1 MIKWETDEIQIIY
14 FEDIKG
20 EVKILVKVIAI
31 ANQKGG
37 VGKTTTTVNLAAC
50 LAQKGRK
57 VLLIDSDP
65 QGNSTSGLGFDKR
78 DIKKCIYD
86 TLIDDVPM
94 KELIIHSSYDN
105 LDVLPATIQLAG
117 AEIELVSLMNREGR
131 LKSSLE
137 RVKHD
142 YDYVLIDTPPTLGF
156 LTLNAL
162 VASDMVL
169 IPIQTQFFALM
180 GLSMILDLLELI
192 KTDLGYDIK
201 KRYLLTIFDPR
212 TKMAKE
218 IVAQVKESLGEDV
231 FKTVIP
237 NNIRLAE
244 APSYGLPISIH
255 APDSPGALAYSNLA
269 KEVMAL

>member
-1 MIKWETDEIQIIY
+1 MQI
-14 FEDIKG
+14 
-20 EVKILVKVIAI
+20 IAI

-37 VGKTTTTVNLAAC
+37 CGKTTTTVNLAAY
-50 LAQKGRK
+50 LALNGKK
-57 VLLIDSDP
+57 TLLVDLDP
-65 QGNSTSGLGFDKR
+65 QGSSTRHLGLNELDKTMYDVLMRGLEIRALIKNTMVSGL
-78 DIKKCIYD
+78 DIAPTNNFLGKA
-86 TLIDDVPM
+86 
-94 KELIIHSSYDN
+94 ELELASKLTARES
-105 LDVLPATIQLAG
+105 VLRPKL
-117 AEIELVSLMNREGR
+117 R
-131 LKSSLE
+131 SLE
-137 RVKHD
+137 G

-192 KTDLGYDIK
+192 KNDLGYDIQK
-201 KRYLLTIFDPR
+201 KYLLTLFDPR

-218 IVAQVKESLGEDV
+218 IVAQVRESLGEDV

-244 APSYGLPISIH
+244 APSYGVPISLH

-269 KEVMAL
+269 KEVIAL

>member
-1 MIKWETDEIQIIY
+1 MQI
-14 FEDIKG
+14 
-20 EVKILVKVIAI
+20 IAI

-37 VGKTTTTVNLAAC
+37 CGKTTTAVNLAAY
-50 LAQKGRK
+50 LALNGKRT
-57 VLLIDSDP
+57 LLVDLDP
-65 QGNSTSGLGFDKR
+65 QGSSTRHLGLNELDKTMYDVLMRGLDIRALIKNTMVSGL
-78 DIKKCIYD
+78 DIAPTNNFLGKA
-86 TLIDDVPM
+86 
-94 KELIIHSSYDN
+94 ELELASKLTARES
-105 LDVLPATIQLAG
+105 VLRPKL
-117 AEIELVSLMNREGR
+117 R
-131 LKSSLE
+131 SLE
-137 RVKHD
+137 G

>member
-1 MIKWETDEIQIIY
+1 MSYVSVVAGHMPPKFQSMLLADGQFYPAIIGQFY
-14 FEDIKG
+14 P
-20 EVKILVKVIAI
+20 AI
-31 ANQKGG
+31 DTTNNFL
-37 VGKTTTTVNLAAC
+37 GKAELELASKLTA
-50 LAQKGRK
+50 RES
-57 VLLIDSDP
+57 VLRPKLRS
-65 QGNSTSGLGFDKR
+65 
-78 DIKKCIYD
+78 
-86 TLIDDVPM
+86 
-94 KELIIHSSYDN
+94 
-105 LDVLPATIQLAG
+105 LD
-117 AEIELVSLMNREGR
+117 
-131 LKSSLE
+131 
-137 RVKHD
+137 D

-192 KTDLGYDIK
+192 KSDLGYDIQK
-201 KRYLLTIFDPR
+201 KYLLTLYDPR

-218 IVAQVKESLGEDV
+218 VIAQVRESLGEDV

-244 APSYGLPISIH
+244 APSYGLPISLH

-269 KEVMAL
+269 KEVIAL

>member
-1 MIKWETDEIQIIY
+1 MQ
-14 FEDIKG
+14 
-20 EVKILVKVIAI
+20 VIAI

-37 VGKTTTTVNLAAC
+37 CGKTTTTVNLAAY
-50 LAQKGRK
+50 LALNGKRT
-57 VLLIDSDP
+57 LLVDLDP
-65 QGNSTSGLGFDKR
+65 QGSSTRHLGLNELDKTMYDVMMR
-78 DIKKCIYD
+78 GLDIRA
-86 TLIDDVPM
+86 LIKNTMVSDLDIAPTNNFLG
-94 KELIIHSSYDN
+94 KAELELASKLTARES
-105 LDVLPATIQLAG
+105 VLRPKL
-117 AEIELVSLMNREGR
+117 R
-131 LKSSLE
+131 SLE
-137 RVKHD
+137 G

-192 KTDLGYDIK
+192 KSDLGYDIK
-201 KRYLLTIFDPR
+201 KRYLLTLFDPR

-244 APSYGLPISIH
+244 APSYGLPITLH
-255 APDSPGALAYSNLA
+255 ALDSPGALAYSNLA

>member
-1 MIKWETDEIQIIY
+1 MQI
-14 FEDIKG
+14 
-20 EVKILVKVIAI
+20 IAI

-37 VGKTTTTVNLAAC
+37 CGKTTTTVNLAAY
-50 LAQKGRK
+50 LALNGKK
-57 VLLIDSDP
+57 TLLVDLDP
-65 QGNSTSGLGFDKR
+65 QGSSTRHLGLNELDKTMYDVLMRGLDIRALIKNTMVSGL
-78 DIKKCIYD
+78 DIAPTNNFLGKA
-86 TLIDDVPM
+86 
-94 KELIIHSSYDN
+94 ELELASKLTARES
-105 LDVLPATIQLAG
+105 VLRPKL
-117 AEIELVSLMNREGR
+117 R
-131 LKSSLE
+131 SLE
-137 RVKHD
+137 G

-192 KTDLGYDIK
+192 KSDLGYDIR
-201 KRYLLTIFDPR
+201 KRYLLTLFDSR

-244 APSYGLPISIH
+244 APSYGLPISLH

>member
-1 MIKWETDEIQIIY
+1 MQ
-14 FEDIKG
+14 
-20 EVKILVKVIAI
+20 VIAI

-37 VGKTTTTVNLAAC
+37 CGKTTTTVNLAAY
-50 LAQKGRK
+50 LALNGKRT
-57 VLLIDSDP
+57 LLVDLDP
-65 QGNSTSGLGFDKR
+65 QGSSTRHLGLNELDKTMYDVLMRGLDIKALIKNTMVSGL
-78 DIKKCIYD
+78 DIAPTNNFLGKA
-86 TLIDDVPM
+86 
-94 KELIIHSSYDN
+94 ELELASKLTARES
-105 LDVLPATIQLAG
+105 VLRPKL
-117 AEIELVSLMNREGR
+117 R
-131 LKSSLE
+131 SLE
-137 RVKHD
+137 G

-192 KTDLGYDIK
+192 KNDLGYDIQK
-201 KRYLLTIFDPR
+201 KYLLTLFDPR

-218 IVAQVKESLGEDV
+218 IVTQVRESLGEDV

-255 APDSPGALAYSNLA
+255 APESPGALAYSNLA
-269 KEVMAL
+269 KEVIAL

>member
-1 MIKWETDEIQIIY
+1 MQI
-14 FEDIKG
+14 
-20 EVKILVKVIAI
+20 IAI

-37 VGKTTTTVNLAAC
+37 CGKTTTTVNLAAY
-50 LAQKGRK
+50 LALNGKK
-57 VLLIDSDP
+57 TLLVDLDP
-65 QGNSTSGLGFDKR
+65 QGSSTRHLGLNELDKTMYDVLMRGLDIRALIKNTMVSGL
-78 DIKKCIYD
+78 DIAPTNNFLGKA
-86 TLIDDVPM
+86 
-94 KELIIHSSYDN
+94 ELELASKLTARES
-105 LDVLPATIQLAG
+105 VLRPKLRG
-117 AEIELVSLMNREGR
+117 LEG
-131 LKSSLE
+131 
-137 RVKHD
+137 

-192 KTDLGYDIK
+192 KNDLGYDIQK
-201 KRYLLTIFDPR
+201 KYLLTLFDPR

-218 IVAQVKESLGEDV
+218 IVAQVRDSLGEDV

-244 APSYGLPISIH
+244 APSYGVPISIH
-255 APDSPGALAYSNLA
+255 APESPGALAYSNLA
-269 KEVMAL
+269 NEVMAL

>member
-1 MIKWETDEIQIIY
+1 MQI
-14 FEDIKG
+14 
-20 EVKILVKVIAI
+20 IAI

-37 VGKTTTTVNLAAC
+37 CGKTTTAVNLAAY
-50 LAQKGRK
+50 LALNEKRT
-57 VLLIDSDP
+57 LLVDLDP
-65 QGNSTSGLGFDKR
+65 QGSSTRHLGLNELDKTM
-78 DIKKCIYD
+78 Y
-86 TLIDDVPM
+86 
-94 KELIIHSSYDN
+94 
-105 LDVLPATIQLAG
+105 DVLMRGLDIRALIKNTMVSDLDIAPTNNFLGKAELELASKLT
-117 AEIELVSLMNREGR
+117 ARESVLR
-131 LKSSLE
+131 PKLRSLE
-137 RVKHD
+137 G

-244 APSYGLPISIH
+244 APSYGLPITLH

>member
-1 MIKWETDEIQIIY
+1 MQI
-14 FEDIKG
+14 
-20 EVKILVKVIAI
+20 IAI

-37 VGKTTTTVNLAAC
+37 CGKTTTTVNLAAY
-50 LAQKGRK
+50 LALNGKK
-57 VLLIDSDP
+57 TLLVDLDP
-65 QGNSTSGLGFDKR
+65 QGSSTRHLGLNELDKTMYDVLMRGLEIRALIKNTMVSGL
-78 DIKKCIYD
+78 DIAPTNNFLGKA
-86 TLIDDVPM
+86 
-94 KELIIHSSYDN
+94 ELELASKLTARES
-105 LDVLPATIQLAG
+105 VLRPKL
-117 AEIELVSLMNREGR
+117 R
-131 LKSSLE
+131 SLE
-137 RVKHD
+137 G

-244 APSYGLPISIH
+244 APSYGLPISLH

>member
-1 MIKWETDEIQIIY
+1 MQI
-14 FEDIKG
+14 
-20 EVKILVKVIAI
+20 IAI

-37 VGKTTTTVNLAAC
+37 CGKTTTTVNLAAY
-50 LAQKGRK
+50 LALNGKK
-57 VLLIDSDP
+57 TLLVDLDP
-65 QGNSTSGLGFDKR
+65 QGSSTRHLGLNELDKTMYDVLMRGLDIRALIKTDTMVSGL
-78 DIKKCIYD
+78 DIAPTNNFLGKA
-86 TLIDDVPM
+86 
-94 KELIIHSSYDN
+94 ELELASKLTARES
-105 LDVLPATIQLAG
+105 VLRPKL
-117 AEIELVSLMNREGR
+117 R
-131 LKSSLE
+131 SLE
-137 RVKHD
+137 G

-192 KTDLGYDIK
+192 KNDLGYDIQK
-201 KRYLLTIFDPR
+201 KYLLTLFDPR

-218 IVAQVKESLGEDV
+218 IVAQVRESLEEDV

-244 APSYGLPISIH
+244 APSYGVPISIH
-255 APDSPGALAYSNLA
+255 APESPGALAYSNLA
-269 KEVMAL
+269 NEVIAL

>member
-1 MIKWETDEIQIIY
+1 MQI
-14 FEDIKG
+14 
-20 EVKILVKVIAI
+20 IAI

-37 VGKTTTTVNLAAC
+37 CGKTTTAVNLAAY
-50 LAQKGRK
+50 LALNGKK
-57 VLLIDSDP
+57 TLLVDLDP
-65 QGNSTSGLGFDKR
+65 QGSSTRHLGLNELDKTMYDVLMRGLDIRALIKNTMVSGL
-78 DIKKCIYD
+78 DIAPTNNFLGKA
-86 TLIDDVPM
+86 
-94 KELIIHSSYDN
+94 ELELASKLTARES
-105 LDVLPATIQLAG
+105 VLRPKL
-117 AEIELVSLMNREGR
+117 R
-131 LKSSLE
+131 SLE
-137 RVKHD
+137 G

-201 KRYLLTIFDPR
+201 KRYLLTLFDPR

>member
-1 MIKWETDEIQIIY
+1 MQI
-14 FEDIKG
+14 
-20 EVKILVKVIAI
+20 IAI

-37 VGKTTTTVNLAAC
+37 CGKTTTTVNLAAY
-50 LAQKGRK
+50 LALNGKRT
-57 VLLIDSDP
+57 LLVDLDP
-65 QGNSTSGLGFDKR
+65 QGSSTRHLGLNELDKTMYDVLMRGLDIRALIKNTMVSGL
-78 DIKKCIYD
+78 DIAPTNNFLGKA
-86 TLIDDVPM
+86 
-94 KELIIHSSYDN
+94 ELELASKLTARES
-105 LDVLPATIQLAG
+105 VLRPKL
-117 AEIELVSLMNREGR
+117 R
-131 LKSSLE
+131 SLE
-137 RVKHD
+137 G

-192 KTDLGYDIK
+192 KNDLGYDIQK
-201 KRYLLTIFDPR
+201 KYLLTLFDPR

-218 IVAQVKESLGEDV
+218 IVAQVRESLGEDV

-255 APDSPGALAYSNLA
+255 APESPGALAYSNLA
-269 KEVMAL
+269 KEVIAL

>member
-1 MIKWETDEIQIIY
+1 MQI
-14 FEDIKG
+14 
-20 EVKILVKVIAI
+20 IAI

-37 VGKTTTTVNLAAC
+37 CGKTTTAVNLAAY
-50 LAQKGRK
+50 LALNEKRT
-57 VLLIDSDP
+57 LLVDLDP
-65 QGNSTSGLGFDKR
+65 QGSSTRHLGLNELDKTM
-78 DIKKCIYD
+78 Y
-86 TLIDDVPM
+86 
-94 KELIIHSSYDN
+94 
-105 LDVLPATIQLAG
+105 DVLMRGLDIRALIKNTMVSDLDIAPTNNFLGKAELELASKLT
-117 AEIELVSLMNREGR
+117 ARESVLR
-131 LKSSLE
+131 PKLRSLE
-137 RVKHD
+137 G

-244 APSYGLPISIH
+244 APSYGLPISLH

>member
-1 MIKWETDEIQIIY
+1 MQI
-14 FEDIKG
+14 
-20 EVKILVKVIAI
+20 IAI

-37 VGKTTTTVNLAAC
+37 CGKTTTTVNLAAY
-50 LAQKGRK
+50 LALNGKRT
-57 VLLIDSDP
+57 LLVDLDP
-65 QGNSTSGLGFDKR
+65 QGSSTRHLGLNELDKTMYDVMMR
-78 DIKKCIYD
+78 GLDIRA
-86 TLIDDVPM
+86 LIKNTMVSDLDIAPTNNFLG
-94 KELIIHSSYDN
+94 KAELELASKLTARES
-105 LDVLPATIQLAG
+105 VLRPKL
-117 AEIELVSLMNREGR
+117 R
-131 LKSSLE
+131 SLE
-137 RVKHD
+137 G

-192 KTDLGYDIK
+192 KSDLGYDIK
-201 KRYLLTIFDPR
+201 KRYLLTLFDPR

-244 APSYGLPISIH
+244 APSYGLPITLH

>member
-1 MIKWETDEIQIIY
+1 MQIIA
-14 FEDIKG
+14 
-20 EVKILVKVIAI
+20 V

-37 VGKTTTTVNLAAC
+37 CGKTTTTVNLAAY
-50 LAQKGRK
+50 LALNGKK
-57 VLLIDSDP
+57 TLLVDLDP
-65 QGNSTSGLGFDKR
+65 QGSSTRHLGINELDKTM
-78 DIKKCIYD
+78 Y
-86 TLIDDVPM
+86 
-94 KELIIHSSYDN
+94 
-105 LDVLPATIQLAG
+105 DVLMKGLDIRALIKSTMVPGLDIAPTNNFLGKAELELASKLT
-117 AEIELVSLMNREGR
+117 ARESVLRPKLRALDG
-131 LKSSLE
+131 
-137 RVKHD
+137 

-192 KTDLGYDIK
+192 KTDLGYDIQK
-201 KRYLLTIFDPR
+201 KYLLTLYDPR

-218 IVAQVKESLGEDV
+218 VIAQVKESLGEDV

-244 APSYGLPISIH
+244 APSYGLPISLH

-269 KEVMAL
+269 KEVIAL

>member
-1 MIKWETDEIQIIY
+1 MQI
-14 FEDIKG
+14 
-20 EVKILVKVIAI
+20 IAI

-37 VGKTTTTVNLAAC
+37 CGKTTTTVNLAAY
-50 LAQKGRK
+50 LALNEKRT
-57 VLLIDSDP
+57 LLVDLDP
-65 QGNSTSGLGFDKR
+65 QGSSTRHLGLNELDKTMYDVMMKGLDIRALIKNTMVSGL
-78 DIKKCIYD
+78 DIAPTNNFLGKA
-86 TLIDDVPM
+86 
-94 KELIIHSSYDN
+94 ELELASKLTARES
-105 LDVLPATIQLAG
+105 VLRPKLRG
-117 AEIELVSLMNREGR
+117 LEG
-131 LKSSLE
+131 
-137 RVKHD
+137 

-192 KTDLGYDIK
+192 KNDLGYDIQK
-201 KRYLLTIFDPR
+201 KYLLTLFDPR

-218 IVAQVKESLGEDV
+218 IVAQVRESLEEDV

-244 APSYGLPISIH
+244 APSYGVPISIH
-255 APDSPGALAYSNLA
+255 APESPGALAYSNLA
-269 KEVMAL
+269 NEVIAL

>member
-1 MIKWETDEIQIIY
+1 MQI
-14 FEDIKG
+14 
-20 EVKILVKVIAI
+20 IAI

-37 VGKTTTTVNLAAC
+37 CGKTTTTVNLAAY
-50 LAQKGRK
+50 LALNGNRA
-57 VLLIDSDP
+57 LLVDLDP
-65 QGNSTSGLGFDKR
+65 QGSSTRHLGLNELDKTM
-78 DIKKCIYD
+78 Y
-86 TLIDDVPM
+86 
-94 KELIIHSSYDN
+94 
-105 LDVLPATIQLAG
+105 DVLMKGLDIRALIKNTMVSDLDIAPTNNFLGKAELELASKLT
-117 AEIELVSLMNREGR
+117 ARESVLR
-131 LKSSLE
+131 PKLRSLE
-137 RVKHD
+137 G

-201 KRYLLTIFDPR
+201 KRYLLTLFDPR

-218 IVAQVKESLGEDV
+218 IVAQVRESLEEDV

-244 APSYGLPISIH
+244 APSYGVPISIH
-255 APDSPGALAYSNLA
+255 APESPGALAYSNLA
-269 KEVMAL
+269 NEVIAL

>member
-1 MIKWETDEIQIIY
+1 MQIIA
-14 FEDIKG
+14 
-20 EVKILVKVIAI
+20 V

-37 VGKTTTTVNLAAC
+37 CGKTTTTVNLAAY
-50 LAQKGRK
+50 LALNGKK
-57 VLLIDSDP
+57 TLLVDLDP
-65 QGNSTSGLGFDKR
+65 QGSSTRHLGINELDKTM
-78 DIKKCIYD
+78 Y
-86 TLIDDVPM
+86 
-94 KELIIHSSYDN
+94 
-105 LDVLPATIQLAG
+105 DVLMKGLDLRALIMNTKVPDLDIAPTNNFLGKAELELASKLT
-117 AEIELVSLMNREGR
+117 ARESVLRPKLRG
-131 LKSSLE
+131 LE
-137 RVKHD
+137 G

-192 KTDLGYDIK
+192 KIDLGYDIQK
-201 KRYLLTIFDPR
+201 KYLLTIYDPR

-218 IVAQVKESLGEDV
+218 VISQVRESLEKDV

-244 APSYGLPISIH
+244 APSYGLPISLH
-255 APDSPGALAYSNLA
+255 APDSPGASAYSDLA
-269 KEVMAL
+269 KEVIAQ

>member
-1 MIKWETDEIQIIY
+1 MQI
-14 FEDIKG
+14 
-20 EVKILVKVIAI
+20 IAI

-37 VGKTTTTVNLAAC
+37 CGKTTTTVNLAAY
-50 LAQKGRK
+50 LALNGKK
-57 VLLIDSDP
+57 TLLVDLDP
-65 QGNSTSGLGFDKR
+65 QGSSTRHLGLNELDKTMYDVLMRGLDIRALIKNTMVSGL
-78 DIKKCIYD
+78 DIAPTNNFLGKA
-86 TLIDDVPM
+86 
-94 KELIIHSSYDN
+94 ELELASKLTARES
-105 LDVLPATIQLAG
+105 VLRPKL
-117 AEIELVSLMNREGR
+117 R
-131 LKSSLE
+131 SLE
-137 RVKHD
+137 G

-244 APSYGLPISIH
+244 APSYGLPITLH

>member
-1 MIKWETDEIQIIY
+1 MQI
-14 FEDIKG
+14 
-20 EVKILVKVIAI
+20 IAI

-37 VGKTTTTVNLAAC
+37 CGKTTTTVNLAAY
-50 LAQKGRK
+50 LALNEEKT
-57 VLLIDSDP
+57 LLVDLDP
-65 QGNSTSGLGFDKR
+65 QGSSTRHLGLN
-78 DIKKCIYD
+78 
-86 TLIDDVPM
+86 
-94 KELIIHSSYDN
+94 ELDQTMY
-105 LDVLPATIQLAG
+105 DVLMKGLDIMALIENTMVPGLDIAPTNNFLGKAELELASKLT
-117 AEIELVSLMNREGR
+117 ARESVLR
-131 LKSSLE
+131 PKLRSLE
-137 RVKHD
+137 D

-192 KTDLGYDIK
+192 KNDLGYDIQK
-201 KRYLLTIFDPR
+201 KYLLTLFDPR

-218 IVAQVKESLGEDV
+218 IVTQVRESLGEDV

-244 APSYGLPISIH
+244 APSYGVPISLH
-255 APDSPGALAYSNLA
+255 APDSPGAGAYSNLA
-269 KEVMAL
+269 KEVIAL

>member
-1 MIKWETDEIQIIY
+1 MQI
-14 FEDIKG
+14 
-20 EVKILVKVIAI
+20 IAI

-37 VGKTTTTVNLAAC
+37 CGKTTTTVNLAAY
-50 LAQKGRK
+50 LALNEKRT
-57 VLLIDSDP
+57 LLVDLDP
-65 QGNSTSGLGFDKR
+65 QGSSTRHLGLNELDKTMYDVLMRGLDIRTLIKNTMVSGL
-78 DIKKCIYD
+78 DIAPTNNFLGKA
-86 TLIDDVPM
+86 
-94 KELIIHSSYDN
+94 ELELASKLTARES
-105 LDVLPATIQLAG
+105 VLRPKL
-117 AEIELVSLMNREGR
+117 R
-131 LKSSLE
+131 SLE
-137 RVKHD
+137 G

-192 KTDLGYDIK
+192 KNDLGYDIQK
-201 KRYLLTIFDPR
+201 KYLLTLFDPR

-218 IVAQVKESLGEDV
+218 IVAQVRESLGEDV

-244 APSYGLPISIH
+244 APSYGVPISIH
-255 APDSPGALAYSNLA
+255 APESPGALAYSNLA
-269 KEVMAL
+269 KEVIAL

>member
-1 MIKWETDEIQIIY
+1 MQI
-14 FEDIKG
+14 
-20 EVKILVKVIAI
+20 IAI

-37 VGKTTTTVNLAAC
+37 CGKTTTTVNLAAY
-50 LAQKGRK
+50 LALNEKRT
-57 VLLIDSDP
+57 LLVDLDP
-65 QGNSTSGLGFDKR
+65 QGSSTRHLGLNELDKTMYDVLMRGLDIRTLIKNTMVSGL
-78 DIKKCIYD
+78 DIAPTNNFLGKA
-86 TLIDDVPM
+86 
-94 KELIIHSSYDN
+94 ELELASKLTARES
-105 LDVLPATIQLAG
+105 VLRPKL
-117 AEIELVSLMNREGR
+117 R
-131 LKSSLE
+131 SLE
-137 RVKHD
+137 G

-231 FKTVIP
+231 LKTVIP

>member
-1 MIKWETDEIQIIY
+1 MQIIA
-14 FEDIKG
+14 
-20 EVKILVKVIAI
+20 V

-37 VGKTTTTVNLAAC
+37 CGKTTTTVNLAAY
-50 LAQKGRK
+50 LALNKK
-57 VLLIDSDP
+57 KTLLVDLDP
-65 QGNSTSGLGFDKR
+65 QGSSTRHLGLNELDKTM
-78 DIKKCIYD
+78 Y
-86 TLIDDVPM
+86 
-94 KELIIHSSYDN
+94 
-105 LDVLPATIQLAG
+105 DVLMKGLDLKALIKNTPVPGLDIAPTNNFLGKAELELASKLT
-117 AEIELVSLMNREGR
+117 ARESVLRPKLRALDG
-131 LKSSLE
+131 
-137 RVKHD
+137 
-142 YDYVLIDTPPTLGF
+142 YDFVLIDTPPTLGF

-192 KTDLGYDIK
+192 KSDLGYDIQK
-201 KRYLLTIFDPR
+201 KYLLTLYDPR

-218 IVAQVKESLGEDV
+218 VVAQVRESLGEDV

-244 APSYGLPISIH
+244 APSYGLPISLH

-269 KEVMAL
+269 KEVIAL

>member
-1 MIKWETDEIQIIY
+1 MQI
-14 FEDIKG
+14 
-20 EVKILVKVIAI
+20 IAI

-37 VGKTTTTVNLAAC
+37 CGKTTTAVNLAAY
-50 LAQKGRK
+50 LALNGKRT
-57 VLLIDSDP
+57 LLVDLDP
-65 QGNSTSGLGFDKR
+65 QGSSTRHLGLNELDKTMYDVLMRGLDIRALIKNTMVSGL
-78 DIKKCIYD
+78 DIAPTNNFLGKA
-86 TLIDDVPM
+86 
-94 KELIIHSSYDN
+94 ELELASKLTARES
-105 LDVLPATIQLAG
+105 VLRPKL
-117 AEIELVSLMNREGR
+117 R
-131 LKSSLE
+131 SLE
-137 RVKHD
+137 G

-244 APSYGLPISIH
+244 APSYGVPISIH

>member
-1 MIKWETDEIQIIY
+1 MQ
-14 FEDIKG
+14 
-20 EVKILVKVIAI
+20 VIAI

-37 VGKTTTTVNLAAC
+37 CGKTTTTVNLAAY
-50 LAQKGRK
+50 LALNGKRT
-57 VLLIDSDP
+57 LLVDLDP
-65 QGNSTSGLGFDKR
+65 QGSSTRHLGLNELDKTM
-78 DIKKCIYD
+78 Y
-86 TLIDDVPM
+86 
-94 KELIIHSSYDN
+94 
-105 LDVLPATIQLAG
+105 DVLMRGLDIRALIKNTMVSDLDIAPTNNFLGKAELELASKLT
-117 AEIELVSLMNREGR
+117 ARESVLR
-131 LKSSLE
+131 PKLRSLE
-137 RVKHD
+137 G

-192 KTDLGYDIK
+192 KSDLGYDIK
-201 KRYLLTIFDPR
+201 KRYLLTLFDPR

-244 APSYGLPISIH
+244 APSYGLPITLH

>member
-1 MIKWETDEIQIIY
+1 MQI
-14 FEDIKG
+14 
-20 EVKILVKVIAI
+20 LAI

-37 VGKTTTTVNLAAC
+37 CGKTTTTVNLAAY
-50 LAQKGRK
+50 LALNGKRT
-57 VLLIDSDP
+57 LLVDLDP
-65 QGNSTSGLGFDKR
+65 QGSSTRHLGLNELDKTMYDVLMRGLDIRALIKNTMVSGL
-78 DIKKCIYD
+78 DIAPTNNFLGKA
-86 TLIDDVPM
+86 
-94 KELIIHSSYDN
+94 ELELASKLTARES
-105 LDVLPATIQLAG
+105 VLRPKL
-117 AEIELVSLMNREGR
+117 R
-131 LKSSLE
+131 SLE
-137 RVKHD
+137 G

>member
-1 MIKWETDEIQIIY
+1 MQI
-14 FEDIKG
+14 
-20 EVKILVKVIAI
+20 IAI

-37 VGKTTTTVNLAAC
+37 CGKTTTAVNLAAY
-50 LAQKGRK
+50 LALNGKRT
-57 VLLIDSDP
+57 LLVDLDP
-65 QGNSTSGLGFDKR
+65 QGSSTRHLGLN
-78 DIKKCIYD
+78 
-86 TLIDDVPM
+86 
-94 KELIIHSSYDN
+94 ELDN
-105 LDVLPATIQLAG
+105 TMYDVLMRGLDIRALIKNTMVSDLDIAPTNNFLGKAELELASKLT
-117 AEIELVSLMNREGR
+117 ARESVLR
-131 LKSSLE
+131 PKLRSLE
-137 RVKHD
+137 G

-201 KRYLLTIFDPR
+201 KRYLLTLFDPR

-231 FKTVIP
+231 FKIVIP

-244 APSYGLPISIH
+244 APSYGLPISLH

>member
-1 MIKWETDEIQIIY
+1 MQI
-14 FEDIKG
+14 
-20 EVKILVKVIAI
+20 IAI

-37 VGKTTTTVNLAAC
+37 CGKTTTTVNLAAY
-50 LAQKGRK
+50 LALNEKRI
-57 VLLIDSDP
+57 LLVDLDP
-65 QGNSTSGLGFDKR
+65 QGSSTRHLGLNELDKTMYDVLMRGLDIRALIKNTMVSGL
-78 DIKKCIYD
+78 DIAPTNNFLGKA
-86 TLIDDVPM
+86 
-94 KELIIHSSYDN
+94 ELELASKLTARES
-105 LDVLPATIQLAG
+105 VLRPKL
-117 AEIELVSLMNREGR
+117 R
-131 LKSSLE
+131 SLE
-137 RVKHD
+137 G

>member
-1 MIKWETDEIQIIY
+1 MQI
-14 FEDIKG
+14 
-20 EVKILVKVIAI
+20 IAI

-37 VGKTTTTVNLAAC
+37 CGKTTTAVNLAAY
-50 LAQKGRK
+50 LALNEKRT
-57 VLLIDSDP
+57 LLVDLDP
-65 QGNSTSGLGFDKR
+65 QGSSTRHLGLNELDKTM
-78 DIKKCIYD
+78 Y
-86 TLIDDVPM
+86 
-94 KELIIHSSYDN
+94 
-105 LDVLPATIQLAG
+105 DVLMRGLDIRALIKNTMVSDLDIAPTNNFLGKAELELASKLT
-117 AEIELVSLMNREGR
+117 ARESVLR
-131 LKSSLE
+131 PKLRSLE
-137 RVKHD
+137 G

>member
-1 MIKWETDEIQIIY
+1 MQI
-14 FEDIKG
+14 
-20 EVKILVKVIAI
+20 IAI

-37 VGKTTTTVNLAAC
+37 CGKTTTTVNLAAY
-50 LAQKGRK
+50 LALNGKRT
-57 VLLIDSDP
+57 LLVDLDP
-65 QGNSTSGLGFDKR
+65 QGSSTRHLGLNELDKTMYDVLMRGLDIRALIKNTMVSGLNIAPTNNFLGKA
-78 DIKKCIYD
+78 
-86 TLIDDVPM
+86 
-94 KELIIHSSYDN
+94 ELELASKLTARES
-105 LDVLPATIQLAG
+105 VLRPKL
-117 AEIELVSLMNREGR
+117 R
-131 LKSSLE
+131 SLE
-137 RVKHD
+137 G

-192 KTDLGYDIK
+192 KNDLGYDIQK
-201 KRYLLTIFDPR
+201 KYLLTLFDPR

-218 IVAQVKESLGEDV
+218 IVAQVRESLEEDV

-244 APSYGLPISIH
+244 APSYGVPISIH
-255 APDSPGALAYSNLA
+255 APESPGALAYSNLA
-269 KEVMAL
+269 NEVIAL

>member
-1 MIKWETDEIQIIY
+1 MQI
-14 FEDIKG
+14 
-20 EVKILVKVIAI
+20 IAI

-37 VGKTTTTVNLAAC
+37 CGKTTTTVNLAAY
-50 LAQKGRK
+50 LALNRK
-57 VLLIDSDP
+57 KTLLVDLDP
-65 QGNSTSGLGFDKR
+65 QGSSTRHLGLNELDKTMYDVLMRGLDIKALIKNTMVSGL
-78 DIKKCIYD
+78 DIAPTNNFLGKA
-86 TLIDDVPM
+86 
-94 KELIIHSSYDN
+94 ELELASKLTARES
-105 LDVLPATIQLAG
+105 VLRPKLRG
-117 AEIELVSLMNREGR
+117 LEG
-131 LKSSLE
+131 
-137 RVKHD
+137 

-192 KTDLGYDIK
+192 KNDLGYDIQK
-201 KRYLLTIFDPR
+201 KYLLTLFDPR

-218 IVAQVKESLGEDV
+218 IVAQVRDSLGEDV

-244 APSYGLPISIH
+244 APSYGVPISIH
-255 APDSPGALAYSNLA
+255 APESPGALAYSNLA
-269 KEVMAL
+269 NEVIAL

>member
-1 MIKWETDEIQIIY
+1 MQI
-14 FEDIKG
+14 
-20 EVKILVKVIAI
+20 IAI

-37 VGKTTTTVNLAAC
+37 CGKTTTTVNLAAY
-50 LAQKGRK
+50 LALNGKRT
-57 VLLIDSDP
+57 LLVDLDP
-65 QGNSTSGLGFDKR
+65 QGSSTRHLGLNELDKTMYDVMMKGLDIRALIKNTMVSGL
-78 DIKKCIYD
+78 DIAPTNNFLGKA
-86 TLIDDVPM
+86 
-94 KELIIHSSYDN
+94 ELELASKLTARES
-105 LDVLPATIQLAG
+105 VLRPKL
-117 AEIELVSLMNREGR
+117 R
-131 LKSSLE
+131 SLE
-137 RVKHD
+137 G

-192 KTDLGYDIK
+192 KNDLGYDIQK
-201 KRYLLTIFDPR
+201 KYLLTLFDPR

-218 IVAQVKESLGEDV
+218 IVAQVRDSLGEDV

-244 APSYGLPISIH
+244 APSYGVPISIH
-255 APDSPGALAYSNLA
+255 APESPGALAYSNLA
-269 KEVMAL
+269 KEVIAL

>member
-1 MIKWETDEIQIIY
+1 MQI
-14 FEDIKG
+14 
-20 EVKILVKVIAI
+20 IAI

-37 VGKTTTTVNLAAC
+37 CGKTTTTVNLAAY
-50 LAQKGRK
+50 LALNGKK
-57 VLLIDSDP
+57 TLLVDLDP
-65 QGNSTSGLGFDKR
+65 QGSSTRHLGLNELDKTMYDVLMRGLDIRALIKNTMVSGL
-78 DIKKCIYD
+78 DIAPTNNFLGKA
-86 TLIDDVPM
+86 
-94 KELIIHSSYDN
+94 ELELASKLTARES
-105 LDVLPATIQLAG
+105 VLRPKL
-117 AEIELVSLMNREGR
+117 R
-131 LKSSLE
+131 SLE
-137 RVKHD
+137 G

-201 KRYLLTIFDPR
+201 KRYLLTLFDPR

-244 APSYGLPISIH
+244 APSYGVPISIH